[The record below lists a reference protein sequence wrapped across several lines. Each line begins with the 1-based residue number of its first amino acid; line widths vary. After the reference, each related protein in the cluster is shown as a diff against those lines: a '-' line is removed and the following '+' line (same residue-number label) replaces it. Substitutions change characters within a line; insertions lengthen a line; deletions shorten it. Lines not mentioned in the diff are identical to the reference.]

1 MDEKI
6 TSKLKMNAIFMDE
19 KEKEKENP
27 NFWKKKKR
35 EKKEESELNPLFFI
49 IPNLPLKCAE
59 LAWEHDNDG
68 NLHCYCPPPCTA

>member
-27 NFWKKKKR
+27 NF
-35 EKKEESELNPLFFI
+35 
-49 IPNLPLKCAE
+49 
-59 LAWEHDNDG
+59 
-68 NLHCYCPPPCTA
+68 